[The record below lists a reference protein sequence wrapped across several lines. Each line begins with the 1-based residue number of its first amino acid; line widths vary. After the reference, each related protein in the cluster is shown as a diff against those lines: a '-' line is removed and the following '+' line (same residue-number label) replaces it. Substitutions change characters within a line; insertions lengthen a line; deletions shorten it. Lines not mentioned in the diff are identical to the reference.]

1 LTNENSDLSLGEAAS
16 RFLGMLEPEERSES
30 QPDINRFVRW
40 FGSQREIAGI
50 VPSEIENYAERLSL
64 KDTEY
69 SKKLEIIRT
78 FLIAAKK
85 SKWTKDNLSTS
96 LKLKKTKTKRGIRT
110 TRQDLSEKVMLTQ
123 QGYTEIQGELTRLES
138 RKLELIDEIQR
149 AAADKD
155 FRENAP
161 LHAAREEKGR
171 VEGRII
177 EMDAILKSA
186 TIMNGTPN
194 GHVHI
199 SIGNIVLL
207 CDLDTREEVRY
218 MLVNP
223 REVDLVRGRISCE
236 SPIGQALMGKSK
248 GETADVIAPVGKIHY
263 QIKQI
268 E

>member
-1 LTNENSDLSLGEAAS
+1 LTNDNLDISLGEAAS
-16 RFLGMLEPEERSES
+16 RFLSTLEPQERSES

-50 VPSEIENYAERLSL
+50 EASEIENYAERLSL

-69 SKKLEIIRT
+69 TKKLEIIRA

-85 SKWTKDNLSTS
+85 SKWTKNNLSTN
-96 LKLKKTKTKRGIRT
+96 LKLKKSKTKRGSRAT
-110 TRQDLSEKVMLTQ
+110 KQDLSEKVILTE
-123 QGYTEIQGELTRLES
+123 QGYHEIQAELSRLES

-171 VEGRII
+171 VEGRTM
-177 EMDAILKSA
+177 ELDAILKSA
-186 TIMNGTPN
+186 TIMNEIPD
-194 GHVHI
+194 GHVHV
-199 SIGNIVLL
+199 SIGNTVLL
-207 CDLDTREEVRY
+207 CDLDTGEEMRY

-223 REVDLVRGRISCE
+223 REVDLKRRRISCE
-236 SPIGQALMGKSK
+236 SPIGQALKGKSE
-248 GETADVIAPVGKIHY
+248 GETIDVIAPVGKIQY
-263 QIKQI
+263 RIKQI